1 VTVALIIVASA
12 LAASVIAN
20 ALSLRWGMKAKDGDT
35 ARALLLADEKTAHGK
50 TTIRAERAEYE
61 LAKEKE
67 TTSELTR
74 KVGILDKE
82 LANERAKH
90 VLGAGLDPGDVDG
103 RLQKLAAEAGGAA
116 RGVPAVA
123 GPELSDGQP
132 AATGE
137 TIAAAV
143 RNLHPID
150 ELR

>member
-20 ALSLRWGMKAKDGDT
+20 ALSLRWGMKAKDSD
-35 ARALLLADEKTAHGK
+35 ASRALLLADEKTAHGK

-67 TTSELTR
+67 NTSELTR

-82 LANERAKH
+82 LADERAKH
-90 VLGAGLDPGDVDG
+90 ELGAGLAPDDVDA
-103 RLQKLAAEAGGAA
+103 RLQRLAAEAGGAA

-123 GPELSDGQP
+123 ADSVSDSKP

-143 RNLHPID
+143 RNLHPVD
-150 ELR
+150 VLK

>member
-1 VTVALIIVASA
+1 MTVALIIVASA

-20 ALSLRWGMKAKDGDT
+20 ALSLRWGMKAKDSD
-35 ARALLLADEKTAHGK
+35 ASRALLLADEKTAHGK

-67 TTSELTR
+67 NTSELTR

-90 VLGAGLDPGDVDG
+90 TLGTGLADDDVRG
-103 RLQKLAAEAGGAA
+103 RVQRLAAEASATGDPIPPQPTVI
-116 RGVPAVA
+116 VP
-123 GPELSDGQP
+123 DGKP

-137 TIAAAV
+137 AIAAAV
-143 RNLHPID
+143 HGHID
-150 ELR
+150 VLR